1 MEAGCDTDSTDM
13 VFVSANAANIPDL
26 AAFCGSC
33 QPVWLILIEGRR
45 LLQQIFLSLVVRYF
59 STSTGRLVE
68 AVRGANA
75 IKMRSTILRLW
86 SEVVMAGAGDT
97 VEAITMDQADPGEV
111 WELDISLEIL
121 IHQFILRI

>member
-1 MEAGCDTDSTDM
+1 MEAGCDTDSKDM

-59 STSTGRLVE
+59 PTSTGRLVE

-97 VEAITMDQADPGEV
+97 VEAITMDQAVPGEV

-121 IHQFILRI
+121 IH